1 MKTHD
6 NITTKAIQLLRDAD
20 PNIDEMSSMDKFLSH
35 QKELATMRE
44 QYVSFS
50 DHPQAEKLRKRL
62 DVFEESSVAFTY
74 VYFTMM
80 QYKREVLLAQAN
92 EMDMAGAVIELK
104 HELNVL
110 TKLKEEDNS

>member
-20 PNIDEMSSMDKFLSH
+20 PNLDEMNSMDKFLSH

-50 DHPQAEKLRKRL
+50 DHPQSDKLKKRL
-62 DVFEESSVAFTY
+62 DVFEESSFAFIY

-92 EMDMAGAVIELK
+92 EMDMASAVIELK
-104 HELNVL
+104 HELNIL
-110 TKLKEEDNS
+110 TKLKEDE

>member
-1 MKTHD
+1 MKTND

-20 PNIDEMSSMDKFLSH
+20 PNLDEINSMDKFLNH
-35 QKELATMRE
+35 QKELATMRD
-44 QYVSFS
+44 QYVLFS

-80 QYKREVLLAQAN
+80 QYKREVLLANAN
-92 EMDMAGAVIELK
+92 EMDMANAVIELK
-104 HELNVL
+104 HELDIL
-110 TKLKEEDNS
+110 TKLKSDD

>member
-1 MKTHD
+1 MKPND

-20 PNIDEMSSMDKFLSH
+20 PNLDEMDSMDKFLNH

-50 DHPQAEKLRKRL
+50 DHPQADKLRKRL

-80 QYKREVLLAQAN
+80 QYKREALLANAN
-92 EMDMAGAVIELK
+92 EMDMANAVIELK
-104 HELNVL
+104 HELDVL
-110 TKLKEEDNS
+110 NKLKEDE

>member
-20 PNIDEMSSMDKFLSH
+20 PNLDEMNSMDKFLNH

-44 QYVSFS
+44 QYVSYS

-92 EMDMAGAVIELK
+92 EMDMVGAVIELK
-104 HELNVL
+104 NELNIL
-110 TKLKEEDNS
+110 TKLKEDEDE